1 MFQKTSKF
9 AVLQANPSWNHAE
22 SIIEPESGPEFPVK
36 VENRVPEQQSEED
49 EFSGGTDG
57 NDIQEPKEEKWFEKY
72 YIPTNK
78 VITSR
83 TASYISQEK
92 NQIFQNLFKTFTT
105 KKVAYLSLQ
114 ERQQHKEAFNSSSS
128 PLAFSATS
136 MISLTYGEM
145 VDIYP
150 LQTLFLI
157 LSKKNLLPPPEEG
170 IFYDLGSGSGRIVFA
185 ADLLCPFR
193 ELIGIEILESLS
205 EVANQVKENYYRLVE
220 NINSNSGVENQ
231 SVDVPQDYSDL
242 LPKSF
247 SPKTKQKN
255 LFFYHNTILNEQ
267 LVPFVATNSNEISNN
282 SLNDNSSDNH
292 CQKNNNT
299 EENRHLNWLR
309 GNVIFINS
317 TCFDSELMETIS
329 GHCSFLSSGTIVI
342 TLTNM
347 LLATEV
353 SQCELLHEVR
363 LEMSWGMADFFIY
376 RKN

>member
-9 AVLQANPSWNHAE
+9 AVLQANPSWSQTNSLTE
-22 SIIEPESGPEFPVK
+22 TEKRLEFPVNM
-36 VENRVPEQQSEED
+36 ENGVLEQENEED
-49 EFSGGTDG
+49 EFCGGSDA

-78 VITSR
+78 VITSQ
-83 TASYISQEK
+83 TASYIAQEK

-114 ERQQHKEAFNSSSS
+114 DRQQHKEAFNSSSS
-128 PLAFSATS
+128 PLPFPATS
-136 MISLTYGEM
+136 MLSLTYGEM

-157 LSKKNLLPPPEEG
+157 LSKNNLLPLPEEG

-185 ADLLCPFR
+185 ADLLYPFR
-193 ELIGIEILESLS
+193 ELIGIEILETLS
-205 EVANQVKENYYRLVE
+205 EIANQVKHNYYRLY
-220 NINSNSGVENQ
+220 NNNSSNSSSDAENQ
-231 SVDVPQDYSDL
+231 SLDVLQDYSEL

-247 SPKTKQKN
+247 SRKKKQKN

-267 LVPFVATNSNEISNN
+267 LIPCSATNTIDGDSHDNSNN
-282 SLNDNSSDNH
+282 RNRKADNKAD
-292 CQKNNNT
+292 
-299 EENRHLNWLR
+299 EDRHLNWLR
-309 GNVIFINS
+309 GNVIFLNS

-329 GHCSFLSSGTIVI
+329 GHCSSLASGTIVI

-347 LLATEV
+347 LLTAEV

-376 RKN
+376 RKK